1 MLRRIVVGYDFSETA
16 DDAVAWTADLARATN
31 AQMAVVHVVDA
42 ASEDDPSVDEARRNL
57 AAATQDLGLE
67 VTAQVEVAS
76 HVAARLVAYADETDA
91 DALVVAM
98 SSGNSVRRWFLGS
111 VADEVLQKAHCP
123 VIAYRGDDT

>member
-16 DDAVAWTADLARATN
+16 DDALAWTADLARSTN
-31 AQMAVVHVVDA
+31 ATMAVVHVVDA
-42 ASEDDPSVDEARRNL
+42 ASEDDPAVDEARRNL

-67 VTAQVEVAS
+67 VTAQVEVDS
-76 HVAARLVAYADETDA
+76 RVAARLVAYADETDA

-98 SSGNSVRRWFLGS
+98 STGNSVRRWFLGS

-123 VIAYRGDDT
+123 VIAYRSDDT